1 MKNYYLSLI
10 LALFSLQASA
20 THLMGGEI
28 LIHDLNNGQH
38 VITML
43 VYRDTIGIPMDL
55 TATFNF
61 SGPNGQ
67 SFFTT
72 TSYDSIISGNLLPMY
87 PYGVEIYLFIDTVTL
102 PSPGLW
108 EVYWE
113 DCCRNAA
120 IQNLA
125 APLGNNMIL
134 KTSLLVDSVAP
145 NSTPFFIVPAAI
157 FLPLQTPWQY
167 NPLPFDVDGDSL
179 SWSLDTPLTKVNQYC
194 AGYVDPSSDPSNPFS
209 IDPVTGTISWT
220 ANNMG
225 NFVASI
231 LVDQYRNGQWVG
243 HIRRD
248 MQFIVVN
255 PGQGVPQ
262 WSGLTNFNRD
272 SLGHFALDLVAG
284 ENFKLDIWGNHSDPT
299 RTNDLEMGAF
309 SEIFLDPANQANFQV
324 LRSKLTKRIHGV
336 FNWSPTVQQVR
347 SEPYLITFRISDG
360 YFTDDKTFKLNV
372 NTAIGHKE
380 YSSHNELKLYPS
392 PADDLLVIEMDSQ
405 TSLDT
410 KLSLFD
416 ITGRKVMP
424 DRIWEMNSGANKM
437 ILETSSLRT
446 GIYVLQFV
454 GADGMTTSRSLMIEH

>member
-1 MKNYYLSLI
+1 MKKLYLSLLMTLI
-10 LALFSLQASA
+10 GLQASA

-28 LIHDLNNGQH
+28 LLHDLNNGQH
-38 VITML
+38 VITLL

-67 SFFTT
+67 SFS
-72 TSYDSIISGNLLPMY
+72 TSTQYDSIISGNLLPMY

-108 EVYWE
+108 EVYWQ

-120 IQNLA
+120 IQNLNN
-125 APLGNNMIL
+125 PLGDNMIL

-179 SWSLDTPLTKVNQYC
+179 HWRIDTPLTRVNQYC
-194 AGYVDPSSDPSNPFS
+194 AGYTDPSSDPSNPFS

-225 NFVASI
+225 NYVASI

-255 PGQGVPQ
+255 PGQGFPE
-262 WSGLTNFNRD
+262 WSGLGNFNKD
-272 SLGHFALDLVAG
+272 SLGHFSLDLVAG
-284 ENFKLDIWGNHSDPT
+284 ESFTLDLWGNHSDASRIT
-299 RTNDLEMGAF
+299 DLEMGAF
-309 SEIFLDPANQANFQV
+309 SEIFLDPSHQAEFKVYRNRLV
-324 LRSKLTKRIHGV
+324 KKIHGV
-336 FNWSPTVQQVR
+336 FSWNPSVMDIR
-347 SEPYLITFRISDG
+347 ENPYLVTFRISDG
-360 YFTDDKTFKLNV
+360 FFTDDKTFKLNV
-372 NTAIGHKE
+372 NTAVGQ
-380 YSSHNELKLYPS
+380 SELDTRHSFNVYPS
-392 PADDLLVIEMDSQ
+392 PANDLLVIEITGQESGE
-405 TSLDT
+405 TA
-410 KLSLFD
+410 LSLYD
-416 ITGRKVMP
+416 MTGRKVMP
-424 DRIWEMNSGANKM
+424 DKSWQIKVGDNKL
-437 ILETSSLRT
+437 ILETNRLPSGVYILNLVDSRGLS
-446 GIYVLQFV
+446 
-454 GADGMTTSRSLMIEH
+454 TSRSIMIEH